1 LTSRQTYLEYFGVS
15 IAASLL
21 QFVLTS
27 MNTKTYTLA
36 PAKIGNSSGFRLPAS
51 FYRDHP
57 QFNNATGWV
66 EVLADNTLLV
76 KLEPAPT
83 EPEDEDEDS
92 LILSLFLDFITKDA
106 LKNSDRLEAYTE
118 EMAQED
124 DELLAGVELD

>member
-1 LTSRQTYLEYFGVS
+1 
-15 IAASLL
+15 
-21 QFVLTS
+21 
-27 MNTKTYTLA
+27 MNAKTYSLS

-66 EVLADNTLLV
+66 EVVADNTLLV
-76 KLEPAPT
+76 KLEPAPP
-83 EPEDEDEDS
+83 EPEEEEEDN

-106 LKNSDRLEAYTE
+106 LKNSDRLEAYTA

-124 DELLAGVELD
+124 DQLLAGVEIDP

>member
-1 LTSRQTYLEYFGVS
+1 
-15 IAASLL
+15 
-21 QFVLTS
+21 
-27 MNTKTYTLA
+27 MNAKTYPLS

-66 EVLADNTLLV
+66 EVVADNTLLV
-76 KLEPAPT
+76 KLEPAPL
-83 EPEDEDEDS
+83 EPEEEEEDN

-118 EMAQED
+118 AMAQDD
-124 DELLAGVELD
+124 DELLAGVDLET

>member
-1 LTSRQTYLEYFGVS
+1 
-15 IAASLL
+15 
-21 QFVLTS
+21 
-27 MNTKTYTLA
+27 MNAKTYTLS

-57 QFNNATGWV
+57 QFNNANGWI

-76 KLEPAPT
+76 KLEPPVP
-83 EPEDEDEDS
+83 EPEEEEEDN

-106 LKNSDRLEAYTE
+106 LKNCDRLEAYTA

-124 DELLAGVELD
+124 DELLAGVELET